1 MGTNGLYQPI
11 FHFSFKRNF
20 HPFNMFKSTLVC
32 LVLALSVQG
41 AVLPRNNGGDKKEV
55 EYKTVYKTEYKDKPV
70 YKTEYKTETETPKP
84 EIKYSTKVEYKTKTP
99 APVTKYETK
108 TVKADPIYVTPAPK
122 TEYKT
127 KYETKYETKYD
138 TKYETKTVQAAPV
151 TVTAS
156 PVTKTEYKTEYKTKT
171 EEKKVYV
178 TKKPDPTTVYKEGK
192 TVTVTAKPKPVCK
205 EHVEYYD
212 EKKMKCL

>member
-1 MGTNGLYQPI
+1 MGPTVYTSQSFTSL
-11 FHFSFKRNF
+11 FKRNF
-20 HPFNMFKSTLVC
+20 HPFNMSKSTIVC

-41 AVLPRNNGGDKKEV
+41 AVLPRNNGGDKHEV

-70 YKTEYKTETETPKP
+70 YKTEHKTKTETPKP

-108 TVKADPIYVTPAPK
+108 TVKADPVYVTPAPK

-138 TKYETKTVQAAPV
+138 TKYETKTVKAEPV
-151 TVTAS
+151 TVTAA
-156 PVTKTEYKTEYKTKT
+156 PVTKTEYKTEYTQRPMRRRFT
-171 EEKKVYV
+171 L
-178 TKKPDPTTVYKEGK
+178 PRS
-192 TVTVTAKPKPVCK
+192 
-205 EHVEYYD
+205 
-212 EKKMKCL
+212 L